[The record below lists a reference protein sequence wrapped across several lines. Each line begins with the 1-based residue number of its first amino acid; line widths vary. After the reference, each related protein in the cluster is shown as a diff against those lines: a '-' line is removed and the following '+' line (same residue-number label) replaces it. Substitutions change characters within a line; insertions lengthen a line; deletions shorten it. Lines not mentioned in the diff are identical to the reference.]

1 VVDRD
6 ERGGLV
12 CGVPS
17 PAAGLVDAHVH
28 LTFATHGANPAPRGS
43 AEIQQLYLRAQADAG
58 VTLVR
63 DCGAIPGAVAP
74 PTGPGL
80 PAVVSCGPLLA
91 PDIAFLA
98 HLREPV
104 APDALEAVACER
116 IAGGAAWIKLLA
128 DAPGPDGNM
137 LAAQPTY
144 PVQLV
149 QRVWAA
155 VHDAGGRVAA
165 HTTGPIAPELVDAG
179 VDSIEHGN
187 WLDAGA
193 VARLGARG
201 GAWTPTLSTVTWY
214 LDPLIAA
221 GHPAAPMLER
231 HLETLAV
238 TLSGAL
244 AAGVVVLAGTDER
257 PHGSIR
263 EEIDLLARFG
273 LTPAEAQAAASTAAR
288 DYLAPG

>member
-1 VVDRD
+1 VTAA
-6 ERGGLV
+6 
-12 CGVPS
+12 S
-17 PAAGLVDAHVH
+17 AAGLVDAHVH
-28 LTFATHGANPAPRGS
+28 LSFAAHGDNPAPRGS
-43 AEIQQLYLRAQADAG
+43 ADIQELYLRAQADAG

-63 DCGAIPGAVAP
+63 DCGAIPEAVAP
-74 PTGPGL
+74 PAGPGL
-80 PAVVSCGPLLA
+80 PVVVSCGPLLA
-91 PDIAFLA
+91 PDIPFLA
-98 HLREPV
+98 HLRAPV
-104 APDALEAVACER
+104 GADALEDVARRR
-116 IAGGAAWIKLLA
+116 IAAGAGWIKLLA

-144 PVQLV
+144 PVELV
-149 QRVWAA
+149 RRVCAA

-165 HTTGPIAPELVDAG
+165 HSTGPIAAALVDAG

-187 WLDAGA
+187 GLDPAA

-214 LDPLIAA
+214 LDPMIAG
-221 GHPAAPMLER
+221 GHPAAPMLSR
-231 HLETLAV
+231 HLEALAT
-238 TLSGAL
+238 TLSGAV

-273 LTPAEAQAAASTAAR
+273 LTRAAAQAAASTAAR
-288 DYLAPG
+288 DYLVPG